1 MDGQREL
8 LKASLHNQLDRV
20 HILSNLKKFKVNFSE
35 VSSTVILKY
44 RLRLK
49 LLANFIQ
56 SASDGAEKLEFIR
69 MKKEA
74 EEFLKFHNEKLA
86 SENFK
91 CTLAGCLFECN
102 RHREYVRHLQRVHPR
117 ESNLCC
123 QFGLACRK
131 AFSNL
136 ELLKDHISK
145 AHQNKSSTLAEP
157 SPAGAVD
164 VPCRCSIAKCGG
176 AQFSNLKTLMLH
188 LRNYHAKA
196 EEMVSCIF
204 EDCSSKYD
212 KATTLRNHFNKVH
225 IKAGKFNL
233 KKANTVLSQEVSIMQ
248 VDQSQD
254 LNDAFLDDGVEAQDQ
269 FLGVEVDAE
278 EERDEDMEDDA
289 EPEVIGEVFMMAYC
303 DFLNRLTN
311 YQFIP
316 QSSVQLISEEYLKNY
331 LKANEVKTSVLR
343 SSLLK
348 NVPGI
353 SEVDII
359 KVLEDVAENDAFLK
373 AQRSLDSEYKRIKFL
388 KENFTYVEP
397 VEIVF
402 NSKEVK
408 DGKETKASMHY
419 IPVVQTIKNLVQD
432 STFMEVSET
441 NISDTSESVLRDVKD
456 GVIYK
461 TNKYFI
467 DNPDALCLF
476 LYSDAVEL
484 GMSSLEKK

>member
-1 MDGQREL
+1 
-8 LKASLHNQLDRV
+8 
-20 HILSNLKKFKVNFSE
+20 
-35 VSSTVILKY
+35 
-44 RLRLK
+44 
-49 LLANFIQ
+49 
-56 SASDGAEKLEFIR
+56 
-69 MKKEA
+69 
-74 EEFLKFHNEKLA
+74 
-86 SENFK
+86 
-91 CTLAGCLFECN
+91 
-102 RHREYVRHLQRVHPR
+102 
-117 ESNLCC
+117 
-123 QFGLACRK
+123 
-131 AFSNL
+131 
-136 ELLKDHISK
+136 
-145 AHQNKSSTLAEP
+145 
-157 SPAGAVD
+157 
-164 VPCRCSIAKCGG
+164 
-176 AQFSNLKTLMLH
+176 
-188 LRNYHAKA
+188 
-196 EEMVSCIF
+196 MVACIF

-388 KENFTYVEP
+388 KENFTYVKP

-432 STFMEVSET
+432 STFMEVSVMQL
-441 NISDTSESVLRDVKD
+441 N
-456 GVIYK
+456 
-461 TNKYFI
+461 
-467 DNPDALCLF
+467 
-476 LYSDAVEL
+476 
-484 GMSSLEKK
+484 